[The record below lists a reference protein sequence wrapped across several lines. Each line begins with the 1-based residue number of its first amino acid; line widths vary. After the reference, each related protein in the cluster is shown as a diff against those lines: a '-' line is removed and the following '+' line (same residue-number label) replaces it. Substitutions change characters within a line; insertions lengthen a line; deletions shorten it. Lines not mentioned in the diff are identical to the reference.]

1 MKHFRRAFALL
12 LFIIIFAAGC
22 GGADAL
28 PEDDPFFGNLTDA
41 SRVYRESGYIYY
53 ANPYEDFRLWRYDMQ
68 AGTGEPLGDI
78 TGGAMFISGY
88 KGYIYFAGRTG
99 GPGSAYN
106 IYRVKGMSEPELL
119 LENASPLFA
128 ADGWLYYHETID
140 PYEYDI
146 CRYDL
151 STKKTEKLFDR
162 SLLVDE
168 QNICLVGGKLYGAG
182 AGRIYSCDLGDGA
195 VTEITDRPF
204 ENAINKLQYSGGY
217 LCFYLF
223 GGGEIRRYDI
233 EKDEFETVL
242 VMNGGDFSFGE
253 LIAADDF
260 IYFSGCQRSAETE
273 GEEFFGG
280 CYIYD
285 FETEEVRR
293 IAEPGAFGP
302 GCYIIDDRIFVLHA
316 PEYGVEAP
324 GIAVYDLNGSDISA
338 EFPNLT
344 SPPMYN
350 AEGGG
355 DN

>member
-22 GGADAL
+22 GGSETL
-28 PEDDPFFGNLTDA
+28 PNDPFFGNLTNA

-53 ANPYEDFRLWRYDMQ
+53 ANPYEDLRLWRYDTQ
-68 AGTGEPLGDI
+68 AGASEPLGDI
-78 TGGAMFISGY
+78 TNGAMFISGY

-99 GPGSAYN
+99 GPGSAHN
-106 IYRVKGMSEPELL
+106 IYRVKGLSEPELL

-128 ADGWLYYHETID
+128 SDGWLYYHETID

-146 CRYDL
+146 CRYNL

-162 SLLVDE
+162 SLLADE
-168 QNICLVGGKLYGAG
+168 QNICLVGDRLYGAG
-182 AGRIYSCDLGDGA
+182 AGRIYRYDLGEGA
-195 VTEITDRPF
+195 LTEITEQPF

-217 LCFYLF
+217 LYFYLF

-242 VMNGGDFSFGE
+242 AMNDGDFSFGE

-260 IYFSGCQRSAETE
+260 IYFSGRQRGAAVE

-280 CYIYD
+280 CFVYEFD
-285 FETEEVRR
+285 TKEVRR
-293 IAEPGAFGP
+293 IAESGAFGP
-302 GCYIIDDRIFVLHA
+302 ECYVIDDKIFVLRA
-316 PEYGVEAP
+316 SEYGHETPEIV
-324 GIAVYDLNGSDISA
+324 IYDLNGSDISA

-344 SPPMYN
+344 SPPEYI
-350 AEGGG
+350 AEG
-355 DN
+355 